1 MYLLNVKTCPTYG
14 RKQMAKCFNEREK
27 IYIWSTPLPA
37 LLEQLLEVEP
47 LHSLLS
53 SHPDCPSLNIRVAPV
68 TQPRSF
74 HRIASRK
81 TRYQNLPGSGRLKSL
96 QFKIFFFD
104 DCTTRDE
111 QQATTR
117 GLLDGIFGLV
127 LPAFERQHGKT
138 RISSIN
144 QLNVKNSI
152 QGPYT
157 ETIDL
162 I

>member
-1 MYLLNVKTCPTYG
+1 MNVKRYL
-14 RKQMAKCFNEREK
+14 
-27 IYIWSTPLPA
+27 YIRSTPLPD
-37 LLEQLLEVEP
+37 LLEQILEVEP

-53 SHPDCPSLNIRVAPV
+53 SHADCPSLNIRVAPV

-74 HRIASRK
+74 QRIASRK
-81 TRYQNLPGSGRLKSL
+81 TRYQNLSGFGRPKSL
-96 QFKIFFFD
+96 RFKDLFYD

-111 QQATTR
+111 QQVATR
-117 GLLDGIFGLV
+117 GLLNGIFGLV
-127 LPAFERQHGKT
+127 LPAFERQRGKT

-157 ETIDL
+157 ETINL